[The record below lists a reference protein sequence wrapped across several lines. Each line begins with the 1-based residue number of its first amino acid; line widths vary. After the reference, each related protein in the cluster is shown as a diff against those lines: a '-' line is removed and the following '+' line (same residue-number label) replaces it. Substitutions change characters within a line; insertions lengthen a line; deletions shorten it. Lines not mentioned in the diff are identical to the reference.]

1 MNTYSM
7 IDIAAQTN
15 NWAMPQKPSGI
26 IEDLSAALNLCTL
39 GLRGTYA
46 CGHSVRPSLKA
57 VEAGTKSCSLVGT
70 NAEYSLFTPPQLLS
84 IPTSPPTFHEE
95 DRLNRSHRRE
105 FLA

>member
-15 NWAMPQKPSGI
+15 NSAMPREPEPSGI

-39 GLRGTYA
+39 GLRGTYV

-57 VEAGTKSCSLVGT
+57 VVDGAGTKSCSLVGT
-70 NAEYSLFTPPQLLS
+70 C
-84 IPTSPPTFHEE
+84 
-95 DRLNRSHRRE
+95 
-105 FLA
+105 